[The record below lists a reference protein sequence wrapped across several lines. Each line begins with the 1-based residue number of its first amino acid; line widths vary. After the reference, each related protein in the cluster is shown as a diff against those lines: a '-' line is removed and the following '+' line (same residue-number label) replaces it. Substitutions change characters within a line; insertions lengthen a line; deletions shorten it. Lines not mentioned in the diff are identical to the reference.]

1 MLDYNGTLACDG
13 ELLEGVGQRLQALSQ
28 QLQIHVVT
36 ADTFGK
42 VRDQMAELACQVVVL
57 PVENQAAG
65 KLNYIIKLG
74 AENSVCMGNGRN
86 DRLMLEAAALGVVL
100 VQEEGAA
107 VATIMA
113 ADVVCPDIRQSQARP
128 RTHRPVRL
136 RRGSRCAEA
145 GGGQTH
151 RRVALICGA
160 RGWFPEI
167 VIRYLRAHGA

>member
-1 MLDYNGTLACDG
+1 MGELDFGAQRFVGADELIEIEIPGYQKLELEHLVLDYNGTLACDG

-42 VRDQMAELACQVVVL
+42 VREQMAGLACQVVVL
-57 PVENQAAG
+57 PLENQAAG
-65 KLNYIIKLG
+65 KLNYITELG
-74 AENSVCMGNGRN
+74 VENSVCMGNGRN

-113 ADVVCPDIRQSQARP
+113 ADVVCPDIRAALDLLVEP
-128 RTHRPVRL
+128 LRL
-136 RRGSRCAEA
+136 
-145 GGGQTH
+145 
-151 RRVALICGA
+151 VAT
-160 RGWFPEI
+160 
-167 VIRYLRAHGA
+167 LRS